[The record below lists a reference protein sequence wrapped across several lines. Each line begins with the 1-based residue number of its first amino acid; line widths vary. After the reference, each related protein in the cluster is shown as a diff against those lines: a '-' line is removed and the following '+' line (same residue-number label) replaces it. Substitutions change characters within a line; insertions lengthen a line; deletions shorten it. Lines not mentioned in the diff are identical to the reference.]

1 MKNILKPLAKRFIRS
16 RPRPTEYFVARIVA
30 WSAVVMAVS
39 VSAGLIIA
47 AVKLLYRGG
56 YRENG

>member
-47 AVKLLYRGG
+47 AVKLL
-56 YRENG
+56 